1 MSRAISVVKLAKEAK
16 EDLDYVFITLREAGF
31 RELKSPND
39 TIPAKRVAEAR
50 ATLHVDDPQA
60 QKKVVYWL
68 SKWQTTREEFN
79 EILLEMGITLSKEA
93 RVLPKGALKKL
104 NRRDRSFDKPKVA
117 ITKAITDPPKNP
129 VTKKKPN
136 IARDQRK
143 EVELPIFKWRTIG
156 TDSKIRYL
164 TLEDVIAVH
173 DALVENFSEDS
184 DPISPP
190 GLRDINLLIS
200 AIERPKTNHLKYPT
214 VEMAGAALVHS
225 IVLNHAFYNGNKRT
239 GLVSLLVFMDKNL
252 LWPECSKKQ
261 LFDLMLDIT
270 HHMHVPRDCDSS
282 DDREVFKIAERI
294 VKYFRPTRK
303 EEWPIAWIK
312 LKRILKSFDCEMELA
327 VGVGNRI
334 NLSRYDERSRF
345 RKLLK
350 AQVAYGGDGTEAAVN
365 TVHHIRK
372 KLKLDE
378 ANGYDSKTFYEAASR
393 PDNFIQDYRTL
404 LRRLARL

>member
-1 MSRAISVVKLAKEAK
+1 M
-16 EDLDYVFITLREAGF
+16 
-31 RELKSPND
+31 
-39 TIPAKRVAEAR
+39 
-50 ATLHVDDPQA
+50 
-60 QKKVVYWL
+60 
-68 SKWQTTREEFN
+68 
-79 EILLEMGITLSKEA
+79 
-93 RVLPKGALKKL
+93 
-104 NRRDRSFDKPKVA
+104 
-117 ITKAITDPPKNP
+117 
-129 VTKKKPN
+129 
-136 IARDQRK
+136 
-143 EVELPIFKWRTIG
+143 
-156 TDSKIRYL
+156 
-164 TLEDVIAVH
+164 EDVVAVH

-239 GLVSLLVFMDKNL
+239 GLVSLLVFMDKNML
-252 LWPECSKKQ
+252 FPKCSKKQ
-261 LFDLMLDIT
+261 LFNLMLDIT
-270 HHMHVPRDCDSS
+270 QHMNVPRDCDSS
-282 DDREVFKIAERI
+282 DDREVFKIAEWI
-294 VKYFRPTRK
+294 DEYFRPTRK
-303 EEWPIAWIK
+303 DEWPIAWIK
-312 LKRILKSFDCEMELA
+312 LKRILKSFDCEIELA

-365 TVHHIRK
+365 TVHYIRK